1 MCRAVSRQ
9 AVYQRGRPRTRTH
22 EALTTLAA
30 VSLRD
35 WVEYASHPSH
45 LVCSLPVSHVS
56 HPTIIIQSHR
66 ARAVRARGGE
76 GGGGARRQTR
86 SRRTP
91 HAGPQDIKKPIRVSN
106 VSCVECA
113 PPRGVELSFRENL
126 IYRLRVCAAV
136 VRCRIYVGRYQRAS
150 YRCHGSPQNP

>member
-9 AVYQRGRPRTRTH
+9 AVYQRGRPRTKTH

-66 ARAVRARGGE
+66 ARAVRARG
-76 GGGGARRQTR
+76 ARGST
-86 SRRTP
+86 TP
-91 HAGPQDIKKPIRVSN
+91 NTVATDAGPQDIEKPIRPVSN
-106 VSCVECA
+106 VRVVWSFPGSRAEFYLLPPCVCGS
-113 PPRGVELSFRENL
+113 R
-126 IYRLRVCAAV
+126 AV
-136 VRCRIYVGRYQRAS
+136 SDLCRTLPTCVVQMSRIALQR
-150 YRCHGSPQNP
+150 NP

>member
-76 GGGGARRQTR
+76 GEHDAKHGRDGA
-86 SRRTP
+86 P

-113 PPRGVELSFRENL
+113 PPRGVELSFRGNL